1 MYNLLYFQVIVKL
14 CSSLTEA
21 ECNQIILK
29 YGTEEFSGFNNL
41 GSAMA
46 YVLKVTNKCQ
56 QFRNDP
62 SFATSTN
69 NLSGTFAS
77 TSTSSQPEINLNLI
91 EQQLQ
96 KLCLPFLRIAALLR
110 HHLYEQHL
118 PEIKVPQMEFVCLVY
133 FLELVTVDINW
144 DSFDAAKALCFVPGH
159 EQKLPELWCVQ
170 LMSQHR
176 GLIFEEI
183 ANKEMATLVNDQ
195 HALWEQ
201 PRLLRLPRE
210 YEKLFTVSSW
220 NTTQMWWH
228 WNNIYFLLCSTIMK
242 KCVQI
247 AITSRG
253 NVRSVYFVERLFVWS
268 NVVVWRIVALKLFG
282 YVLRI
287 KSIFF
292 FISWSIRQEFR
303 NSSQLF
309 SYELQHSMRCGG
321 GTGIFL
327 VVPSTY
333 IIVVRGRRA
342 CLWGSLYLDD
352 YFEEDR
358 DLR

>member
-1 MYNLLYFQVIVKL
+1 MPLLSLLSEYLRFLVEWPLWQSFVSLYEVQSTNTASVPAHCLEIIPSLLADPIALMIKYTLLAPLRMDIGKHSLSTVMFRKPNTTNTEMKISVFPLFFLVYFTCIVKVMYNLLYFQVIVKL

-21 ECNQIILK
+21 ECNQIISK

-69 NLSGTFAS
+69 NLSATFAS

-210 YEKLFTVSSW
+210 YEKLFTVSS
-220 NTTQMWWH
+220 
-228 WNNIYFLLCSTIMK
+228 
-242 KCVQI
+242 
-247 AITSRG
+247 
-253 NVRSVYFVERLFVWS
+253 
-268 NVVVWRIVALKLFG
+268 
-282 YVLRI
+282 
-287 KSIFF
+287 
-292 FISWSIRQEFR
+292 
-303 NSSQLF
+303 
-309 SYELQHSMRCGG
+309 
-321 GTGIFL
+321 
-327 VVPSTY
+327 
-333 IIVVRGRRA
+333 
-342 CLWGSLYLDD
+342 
-352 YFEEDR
+352 
-358 DLR
+358 